1 MPWGKMDDKF
11 HRHQKVRALRR
22 DKAGREALG
31 VWVFW
36 WSWCLDDSELTGFV
50 PRDELSASDLKA
62 AEVLVRVELWD
73 KVEGGFQ
80 FHNFEKWNPKREQ
93 VEAKREADRR
103 RIAGKRGGSRENVAR
118 DIARDIDA
126 SRTRHDGDVASD
138 TDASRENVARESH
151 PRASPSPSPSHPSP
165 TQPLVVDSSF
175 SVRVMEA
182 VVSETRGTVW
192 SVPTQRMHLRQR
204 ANEVAEEIRDMA
216 AKLDLDCK
224 YLCAEAFKRWVQVRE
239 KRNQDTAP
247 HWWLEDWAGALPPPP
262 KPKEVWRDL
271 EG

>member
-1 MPWGKMDDKF
+1 
-11 HRHQKVRALRR
+11 
-22 DKAGREALG
+22 
-31 VWVFW
+31 
-36 WSWCLDDSELTGFV
+36 
-50 PRDELSASDLKA
+50 
-62 AEVLVRVELWD
+62 
-73 KVEGGFQ
+73 
-80 FHNFEKWNPKREQ
+80 
-93 VEAKREADRR
+93 
-103 RIAGKRGGSRENVAR
+103 
-118 DIARDIDA
+118 
-126 SRTRHDGDVASD
+126 
-138 TDASRENVARESH
+138 
-151 PRASPSPSPSHPSP
+151 
-165 TQPLVVDSSF
+165 
-175 SVRVMEA
+175 MEA

-216 AKLDLDCK
+216 AKLDIDCK